1 MFIKQNIAFLNVCTP
16 CIFISK
22 LILPWFIYYFIFYE
36 QINLFLYAVVN
47 TGSCI
52 LKRKKK
58 PLQKKI
64 NYNLHFETQSPGY
77 WLHGRGGTGWD
88 PGNFQG
94 LGIAEMWAE

>member
-1 MFIKQNIAFLNVCTP
+1 MYVLQAFLFLNLFCLDL
-16 CIFISK
+16 FI
-22 LILPWFIYYFIFYE
+22 ILFYE
-36 QINLFLYAVVN
+36 QINLFLYTVVN

-58 PLQKKI
+58 PLQKENKSI
-64 NYNLHFETQSPGY
+64 IFTLKLSQPDI

-88 PGNFQG
+88 PGTSQG